1 MKPLLLI
8 TFLFFHSIS
17 YSQSL
22 TADFATTE
30 KLPDWVSSDIVES
43 LTGQAYRID
52 INMNPFY
59 LEADFNNE
67 GMIDIA
73 IFVRNSQTGES
84 GIIIK
89 HREDKSTHILAA
101 GQTFNKMTDLDWMD
115 FWKLYREPYADK
127 TTFTDDL
134 DIDGSERI
142 EINYIAIQVGQSEG
156 SSNLIIWD
164 GKQYSWIHTGE

>member
-1 MKPLLLI
+1 MKSLLLI
-8 TFLFFHSIS
+8 TFLFFHCIS

-22 TADFATTE
+22 TADLVTIE
-30 KLPDWVSSDIVES
+30 KLPDWVSSDLVES
-43 LTGQAYRID
+43 SAGQAYRID
-52 INMNPFY
+52 IAMNPFY

-67 GMIDIA
+67 GMTDIA

-89 HREDKSTHILAA
+89 HQEDKSTHILAA

-115 FWKLYREPYADK
+115 FWKLYQKPYADK
-127 TTFTDDL
+127 TTFTDDH
-134 DIDGSERI
+134 DIDGNERI
-142 EINYIAIQVGQSEG
+142 EINYTAIEVGQSEG

-164 GKQYSWIHTGE
+164 GQQYSWIHTGD

>member
-1 MKPLLLI
+1 MKSILLI
-8 TFLFFHSIS
+8 TFIFISNLSIG
-17 YSQSL
+17 Q
-22 TADFATTE
+22 TIVADFETRE
-30 KLPDWVSSDIVES
+30 KLPDWVGAEVVES
-43 LTGQAYRID
+43 AKGQSYRID
-52 INMNPFY
+52 EKMNPFY

-67 GMIDIA
+67 GMVDIA
-73 IFVRNSQTGES
+73 IFVQNSQTGES

-134 DIDGSERI
+134 DIEGSERI

-156 SSNLIIWD
+156 SSNLIIWG